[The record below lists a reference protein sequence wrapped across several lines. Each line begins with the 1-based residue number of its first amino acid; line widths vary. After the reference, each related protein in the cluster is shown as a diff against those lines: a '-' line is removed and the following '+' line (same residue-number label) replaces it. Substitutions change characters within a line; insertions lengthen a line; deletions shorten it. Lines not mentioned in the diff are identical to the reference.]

1 MLFRS
6 TLSVSNIAGEFVDGH
21 VIVGA
26 SSNARFTLSSFD
38 PLRDSVR
45 NETYDNMY
53 IDNQANNILDFTET
67 NPFGRL

>member
-1 MLFRS
+1 MCSSDL
-6 TLSVSNIAGEFVDGH
+6 DGH